1 MTKIRDLLKEND
13 RMRKLDDRI
22 IARYIEPAI
31 DKLDQFADNMDES
44 ALVQQIIDFLKAK
57 YRL

>member
-1 MTKIRDLLKEND
+1 MRKLLKEND
-13 RMRKLDDRI
+13 RTRKLDDRI

-31 DKLDQFADNMDES
+31 DKLDQFEDNMDES